1 MDTRDKHTPV
11 NSSTATH
18 AEMDEL
24 LRQIEALEARLA
36 VKDAASR
43 EPAAESEI
51 ASLGSLAAY
60 SSTMVSQSFTSLTEA
75 AARYCRAARAS
86 IWLFDADRSAV
97 HCEDLF
103 ESGPARHSGGSVIRA
118 GALPTYFTTL
128 ETGEIIDAGNVNTD
142 PRTAEFAGAFL
153 AQLEIGAILDVPVV
167 DGDRLAGVLHI
178 EHIGAPRTWSAQERL
193 CAITIATRVSL
204 SLQNKERAKTLE
216 ADLHNAELL
225 RIAAETAHVIAWE
238 WDPDTD
244 LIRWGSNPEW
254 LLGPLA
260 ASEENATGPAH
271 PGFGDLMVAEDYENL
286 LANARSCL
294 MSGDGFADSF
304 RLRRTDNETRWIL
317 VRGEIAKQGGGKRLI
332 GVAVDNH
339 NQHQAEIQA
348 EQLSRQHR
356 ALLDNLPDFA
366 WTKDLE
372 GRYTAVNRAFA
383 NSVGR
388 EPGDIIGSSQLDFM
402 PAHVHASV
410 REQDRKVI
418 ESRQTVR
425 DEGRYLVGGK
435 QGWTEIFKA
444 PIFDRTGSVLGVVGV
459 SHDITERKAAE
470 NLLAESEKRFR
481 DFAGLGAD
489 WYWKQDAEL
498 RLVELTSSGND
509 APVPTSIPLGMLRWE
524 IPGVDPLASDW
535 ESHKATLAARQPFR
549 DFVFAIVNAD
559 RRRTWARVSG
569 MPLYDALGNFIGY
582 HGVGRDIT
590 AQMRVTDQL
599 RVTQERLEMALS
611 GSQLCIWDL
620 DLRTGDIFLSEG
632 WSRFYGDG
640 EGPTHTTI
648 EALNSTLHPDDVD
661 QVKAA
666 FVAAIRGDS
675 EKYEVEHRSRTK
687 DGTYRW
693 LYSRGKV
700 TARDNNGRAIRISG
714 TNLDIEDRRA
724 MQDAIRTA
732 LQEQQ
737 SLMDT
742 CPTGLAIARNRAFL
756 RLNAAYGR
764 LLGYGPDELIGKSTR
779 ILFSDDASW
788 VAAGNLIYETGR
800 TDNFFSSELELI
812 RKDGSPVWV
821 LLSGNI
827 IDLQNNYGI
836 YSMIDITSQRNLA
849 DALARAKDAADSA
862 NRAKS
867 GFLATMSHEIRTPM
881 NGVLGMLELLEL
893 GGLESNQR
901 DTVHT
906 IRSQAHALLGIIDE
920 ILDFS
925 KIEAGQ
931 LSIRPEPMSMAHL
944 YGQLCAV
951 YREMATGKGLK
962 FVQQIDPTMA
972 PAHIGDG
979 VRIRQIINNLL
990 SNAIK
995 FTDSGEIRIS
1005 VLVERRFEHG
1015 NDILEDLRI
1024 CIEDTGIGVSSED
1037 HEKLFQ
1043 PFVQADSR
1051 SSRRFGGTGL
1061 GLSICKRL
1069 AEAMG
1074 GGVRMHSNPGRG
1086 TVMTLSLSLPVT
1098 AADRIAVEEAPPK
1111 LSRWQPLDPGPGTSA
1126 HARPE
1131 SILIAEDHVVNLRLI
1146 QRQLE
1151 LLGFKTDTA
1160 SNGQE
1165 ALEKWRGNSYALL
1178 ITDCQMPVMDGYELT
1193 MAIRAEENA
1202 RGAGVPMPII
1212 ACTANALAG
1221 DAELCLSAGMSDYV
1235 AKPVSMAAL
1244 QEKLSRW
1251 LPEMTA
1257 RRQTRPPSAK
1267 SADPGTAPA
1276 PSLPPPLMPRALQ
1289 EFSGGDAEAEREIL
1303 EQYRMCNEKD
1313 SSALLHGIEVRDIS
1327 SVLHTSHRIKGASRA
1342 IGAVALADVCEQ
1354 IEKGAKAD
1362 DWMQINGARAALIAE
1377 RDRLIDYLDAR
1388 AEAACDPNPQKEL
1401 PL

>member
-1 MDTRDKHTPV
+1 MLSAPLPPDEAERLQALREYAVLDTMGDTAFDDLTALASHICGVPIALVSLIDEKRQWFLSRHGLDATETPRDYAFCAHAILGPGPFVVPDAHADVRFADNPLVQGDPHVRFYAGTPLVTPRGQALGTLCVIDHEARTLTADQFRSLETLGRQVVAHLELRKASMRIRASEARFRSMAMSMQTGIILQDTNSKIVWSNQAARDLLGVTVDQLEGRTSFDPSWQVIHEDGSDFPGHTHPVVQALATAKEVRGVVMGVFRPVTRDRAWLQVDAIPQFDEFGQLFQALCTFVDITPRKNAEDDARAKSIQNRSLLSSSPLAIIATGLNGIIHTF
-11 NSSTATH
+11 N
-18 AEMDEL
+18 E
-24 LRQIEALEARLA
+24 
-36 VKDAASR
+36 
-43 EPAAESEI
+43 AAERL
-51 ASLGSLAAY
+51 LGFSAEE
-60 SSTMVSQSFTSLTEA
+60 MIGRLTPSVFHDPDEV
-75 AARYCRAARAS
+75 AARA
-86 IWLFDADRSAV
+86 
-97 HCEDLF
+97 
-103 ESGPARHSGGSVIRA
+103 
-118 GALPTYFTTL
+118 
-128 ETGEIIDAGNVNTD
+128 
-142 PRTAEFAGAFL
+142 
-153 AQLEIGAILDVPVV
+153 
-167 DGDRLAGVLHI
+167 
-178 EHIGAPRTWSAQERL
+178 
-193 CAITIATRVSL
+193 
-204 SLQNKERAKTLE
+204 
-216 ADLHNAELL
+216 AELS
-225 RIAAETAHVIAWE
+225 RE
-238 WDPDTD
+238 
-244 LIRWGSNPEW
+244 
-254 LLGPLA
+254 LGEPI
-260 ASEENATGPAH
+260 T
-271 PGFGDLMVAEDYENL
+271 PGFDVIV
-286 LANARSCL
+286 
-294 MSGDGFADSF
+294 
-304 RLRRTDNETRWIL
+304 T
-317 VRGEIAKQGGGKRLI
+317 K
-332 GVAVDNH
+332 
-339 NQHQAEIQA
+339 
-348 EQLSRQHR
+348 
-356 ALLDNLPDFA
+356 ALHNLPDEQE
-366 WTKDLE
+366 WT
-372 GRYTAVNRAFA
+372 Y
-383 NSVGR
+383 
-388 EPGDIIGSSQLDFM
+388 
-402 PAHVHASV
+402 
-410 REQDRKVI
+410 
-418 ESRQTVR
+418 
-425 DEGRYLVGGK
+425 
-435 QGWTEIFKA
+435 
-444 PIFDRTGSVLGVVGV
+444 
-459 SHDITERKAAE
+459 
-470 NLLAESEKRFR
+470 
-481 DFAGLGAD
+481 
-489 WYWKQDAEL
+489 
-498 RLVELTSSGND
+498 
-509 APVPTSIPLGMLRWE
+509 
-524 IPGVDPLASDW
+524 
-535 ESHKATLAARQPFR
+535 
-549 DFVFAIVNAD
+549 
-559 RRRTWARVSG
+559 
-569 MPLYDALGNFIGY
+569 
-582 HGVGRDIT
+582 
-590 AQMRVTDQL
+590 
-599 RVTQERLEMALS
+599 
-611 GSQLCIWDL
+611 
-620 DLRTGDIFLSEG
+620 
-632 WSRFYGDG
+632 
-640 EGPTHTTI
+640 
-648 EALNSTLHPDDVD
+648 
-661 QVKAA
+661 
-666 FVAAIRGDS
+666 
-675 EKYEVEHRSRTK
+675 
-687 DGTYRW
+687 
-693 LYSRGKV
+693 
-700 TARDNNGRAIRISG
+700 
-714 TNLDIEDRRA
+714 
-724 MQDAIRTA
+724 
-732 LQEQQ
+732 
-737 SLMDT
+737 
-742 CPTGLAIARNRAFL
+742 
-756 RLNAAYGR
+756 
-764 LLGYGPDELIGKSTR
+764 
-779 ILFSDDASW
+779 
-788 VAAGNLIYETGR
+788 
-800 TDNFFSSELELI
+800 I
-812 RKDGSPVWV
+812 RKDGARVPVSV
-821 LLSGNI
+821 SVTVVRDTAGTPI
-827 IDLQNNYGI
+827 GFMGI
-836 YSMIDITSQRNLA
+836 ATDIAARKQTAAALVAAKELA
-849 DALARAKDAADSA
+849 EEAART
-862 NRAKS
+862 KS
-867 GFLATMSHEIRTPM
+867 DFLATMSHEIRTPM

-1024 CIEDTGIGVSSED
+1024 CIEDTGIGVSPED

-1193 MAIRAEENA
+1193 MAIRAEEKA

-1235 AKPVSMAAL
+1235 AKPVSMASL

-1257 RRQTRPPSAK
+1257 RRQPRPPSGK

-1276 PSLPPPLMPRALQ
+1276 PSRPPPLMPRALQ

-1303 EQYRMCNEKD
+1303 EQYRMSNEKD
-1313 SSALLHGIEVRDIS
+1313 ASTLLHGIEVRDIS

-1354 IEKGAKAD
+1354 IEKGAKAG
-1362 DWMQINGARAALIAE
+1362 DWMQISGAREALIAE

-1388 AEAACDPNPQKEL
+1388 AEAACEPNPQREL

>member
-1 MDTRDKHTPV
+1 MDTRDMHTPV

-24 LRQIEALEARLA
+24 LRQIEVLEARLA

-86 IWLFDADRSAV
+86 IWLFDADRSVV

-118 GALPTYFTTL
+118 EALPTYFTTL

-204 SLQNKERAKTLE
+204 ALQNKERAKTLE

-509 APVPTSIPLGMLRWE
+509 APVPTSIPLGMLRWK
-524 IPGVDPLASDW
+524 IPGVDLQASDW

-881 NGVLGMLELLEL
+881 NGVLGFADIMK
-893 GGLESNQR
+893 G
-901 DTVHT
+901 TP
-906 IRSQAHALLGIIDE
+906 
-920 ILDFS
+920 
-925 KIEAGQ
+925 
-931 LSIRPEPMSMAHL
+931 LSAEQ
-944 YGQLCAV
+944 YG
-951 YREMATGKGLK
+951 
-962 FVQQIDPTMA
+962 FVDNIC
-972 PAHIGDG
+972 
-979 VRIRQIINNLL
+979 
-990 SNAIK
+990 K
-995 FTDSGEIRIS
+995 SGES
-1005 VLVERRFEHG
+1005 LLVII
-1015 NDILEDLRI
+1015 NDILDYSKLDSGLFSLNPQSFNLSDCIQESMALCAPAADKNVKLKVTIEPEVPVWVIQDATRVRQVLVNLVSNAMKFTHVGSVEVRVHCELDPVNLQAHQRRLRFTVM
-1024 CIEDTGIGVSSED
+1024 DTGIGIAAEKIPTLFNPFSQVDTSSTREY
-1037 HEKLFQ
+1037 
-1043 PFVQADSR
+1043 
-1051 SSRRFGGTGL
+1051 GGTGL
-1061 GLSICKRL
+1061 GLSISRNL
-1069 AEAMG
+1069 VTLMG
-1074 GGVRMHSNPGRG
+1074 GDISVESVPHHGSTFTF
-1086 TVMTLSLSLPVT
+1086 TVLVDLVGDAQS
-1098 AADRIAVEEAPPK
+1098 APANSEKQALMATDERLMP
-1111 LSRWQPLDPGPGTSA
+1111 PL
-1126 HARPE
+1126 
-1131 SILIAEDHVVNLRLI
+1131 SILVVEDISMNQALILRLLADLG
-1146 QRQLE
+1146 QRA
-1151 LLGFKTDTA
+1151 DTA
-1160 SNGQE
+1160 VNG
-1165 ALEKWRGNSYALL
+1165 LECLQVVRKNSYDL
-1178 ITDCQMPVMDGYELT
+1178 ILMDLH
-1193 MAIRAEENA
+1193 
-1202 RGAGVPMPII
+1202 MPII
-1212 ACTANALAG
+1212 DGLAATHEIRKMEQAEDSRRRAFICALTANVMQRDREGCVA
-1221 DAELCLSAGMSDYV
+1221 AGMDDILSKPLRMTELRGV
-1235 AKPVSMAAL
+1235 LAKVHAGL
-1244 QEKLSRW
+1244 Q
-1251 LPEMTA
+1251 
-1257 RRQTRPPSAK
+1257 Q
-1267 SADPGTAPA
+1267 
-1276 PSLPPPLMPRALQ
+1276 RAV
-1289 EFSGGDAEAEREIL
+1289 
-1303 EQYRMCNEKD
+1303 
-1313 SSALLHGIEVRDIS
+1313 H
-1327 SVLHTSHRIKGASRA
+1327 
-1342 IGAVALADVCEQ
+1342 
-1354 IEKGAKAD
+1354 
-1362 DWMQINGARAALIAE
+1362 
-1377 RDRLIDYLDAR
+1377 
-1388 AEAACDPNPQKEL
+1388 
-1401 PL
+1401 